1 MLDNEYHPLTTSKQ
15 TSTIVIKESTRFR
28 RKRAHSK
35 RGNGKLFVWEDDR
48 LDDRKVRVLIAD
60 NNAELCDMLTD
71 FIDSQGDMNV
81 VAAVADGEAALEALG
96 RLAVDVVILDVAM
109 PRLDG
114 IAVLERLRELQLSPR
129 PRVIVLTALGRDDIM
144 HRLTNLGADYYVVKP
159 IDLEVLAQR
168 IRQFGFDEASAPQV
182 DEPRTT
188 VVSSP
193 SPKQPAVAGRK
204 GASTKELQITEL
216 LHRLGVPAHMKG
228 YLYLRDAVQMVLE
241 DDRLLA
247 GGLTKR
253 LYPMVAEKYQS
264 SAGGVEAA
272 IRNALTAWWER
283 GNRELFDT
291 LTGRNGTRRV
301 KIPTNSAMIAEL
313 ADQIRFENRERRQIS

>member
-1 MLDNEYHPLTTSKQ
+1 ME
-15 TSTIVIKESTRFR
+15 E
-28 RKRAHSK
+28 
-35 RGNGKLFVWEDDR
+35 
-48 LDDRKVRVLIAD
+48 RKVRVLVAD
-60 NNAELCDMLTD
+60 NNTELCVVISD
-71 FIDSQGDMNV
+71 FIESQGDMTV
-81 VAAVADGEAALEALG
+81 VAVASDGEAALEALAK
-96 RLAVDVVILDVAM
+96 LAIDVVILDVAM

-114 IAVLERLRELQLSPR
+114 IAVLERLRGMQLSPR
-129 PRVIVLTALGRDDIM
+129 PRIIVLSALGREDIM

-159 IDLEVLAQR
+159 IDLDVLAQR
-168 IRQFGFDEASAPQV
+168 IRQFGYDESVAPPSE
-182 DEPRTT
+182 EPRPSVATPRPAATT
-188 VVSSP
+188 
-193 SPKQPAVAGRK
+193 RK
-204 GASTKELQITEL
+204 GAASRELQITEL

-253 LYPMVAEKYQS
+253 LYPMVADKYQS

-283 GNRELFDT
+283 GNRELFDS
-291 LTGRNGTRRV
+291 LTGRNGAKRA

>member
-1 MLDNEYHPLTTSKQ
+1 
-15 TSTIVIKESTRFR
+15 V
-28 RKRAHSK
+28 
-35 RGNGKLFVWEDDR
+35 
-48 LDDRKVRVLIAD
+48 DDRKVRVLIAD
-60 NNAELCDMLTD
+60 NNAELCEMLSE
-71 FIDSQGDMNV
+71 FIDSQGDMTV
-81 VAAVADGEAALEALG
+81 VDTVVDGEAALEALN
-96 RLAVDVVILDVAM
+96 RLAVDVVVLDVAM

-114 IAVLERLRELQLSPR
+114 MAVLERLREMDLNPR
-129 PRVIVLTALGRDDIM
+129 PRIIILSALGREDIM

-168 IRQFGFDEASAPQV
+168 IRQFGSDCSTGTTQV
-182 DEPRTT
+182 SEP
-188 VVSSP
+188 P
-193 SPKQPAVAGRK
+193 PANVGLLRGTRRSNAT
-204 GASTKELQITEL
+204 SLEMQITQL
-216 LHRLGVPAHMKG
+216 LHRLGMPAHMKG

-264 SAGGVEAA
+264 SPGGVEAA

-283 GNRELFDT
+283 GNRELFQT
-291 LTGRNGTRRV
+291 LTSTNGVRHG

-313 ADQIRFENRERRQIS
+313 ADQIRFDNRERRQTL

>member
-1 MLDNEYHPLTTSKQ
+1 MTDH
-15 TSTIVIKESTRFR
+15 
-28 RKRAHSK
+28 
-35 RGNGKLFVWEDDR
+35 
-48 LDDRKVRVLIAD
+48 KVRVLIAD

-71 FIDSQGDMNV
+71 FINNQGDMNV
-81 VAAVADGEAALEALG
+81 VAAVADGEAALDALN
-96 RLAVDVVILDVAM
+96 RLEVDVVILDVAM
-109 PRLDG
+109 PKLDG
-114 IAVLERLRELQLSPR
+114 IAVMERLRQLQLNPR
-129 PRVIVLTALGRDDIM
+129 PRIIVLSALGREDIM

-168 IRQFGFDEASAPQV
+168 IRQFGQDESATMQS
-182 DEPRTT
+182 DEPRPLST
-188 VVSSP
+188 VNTSAAKQPVASP
-193 SPKQPAVAGRK
+193 SKK
-204 GASTKELQITEL
+204 SASTRELQITEL

-272 IRNALTAWWER
+272 IRNALTAWWDR
-283 GNRELFDT
+283 GNKELYDS
-291 LTGRNGTRRV
+291 LTGRNGVRRS
-301 KIPTNSAMIAEL
+301 KIPTNSAMIAEI